1 MKPRSSFYLIAILSL
16 LLSLSVGCSHR
27 TDGEIASDVQN
38 KINSDPAVP
47 TKDVS
52 VGVNNG
58 VATLSGNVGNEA
70 ERTAAANDA
79 AATEGVKTVINN
91 LEVQQASEPA
101 SSQPMAARSPAPS
114 RARRSSRPSSSREPS
129 YQAQPAVAMVT
140 IPEGTT
146 ISVRLIDSL
155 DSQHNKPGD
164 SFRASLDAPIVVGGR
179 VVVPRDA
186 DVDGEVVGAKGAGHF
201 TGSSDLSV
209 ALTRLVVG
217 SKSYALETDPY
228 TQQGAGRG
236 KRTAEVVGGG
246 AGLGALIGGLTH
258 GGKGAAIGAAI
269 GAGAGTGVQ
278 AATHGQQVKLPS
290 ETVLQ
295 FRLKAPVTLEPVNAD
310 RNASRARVG

>member
-1 MKPRSSFYLIAILSL
+1 MRIRSYLSTFAILSL
-16 LLSLSVGCSHR
+16 ALSLALGCNSSR
-27 TDGEIASDVQN
+27 SDGQIAGDIQN

-47 TKDVS
+47 TKSVS
-52 VGVNNG
+52 VGVNSG
-58 VATLSGNVGNEA
+58 VATLSGNVASEP

-91 LEVQQASEPA
+91 LVVQQADNGVSTPPA
-101 SSQPMAARSPAPS
+101 AVRSAAPS
-114 RARRSSRPSSSREPS
+114 RPRRVSRPSSQGQS
-129 YQAQPAVAMVT
+129 YQAEPAVAMIT

-164 SFRASLDAPIVVGGR
+164 TFRASLDAPIVVDGR

-186 DVDGEVVGAKGAGHF
+186 DVDGQVVGAKGAGHF
-201 TGSSDLSV
+201 AGSSDLSV

-295 FRLKAPVTLEPVNAD
+295 FRLRAPLTLQPVNAE
-310 RNASRARVG
+310 RNASRQRIG